1 MKREPGVLLVS
12 YSALPCPEESGGGLF
27 IKHESQQV
35 NSNRRK
41 KVSFRSFL
49 SRLLSSSK
57 RWRGK
62 FKGDQEHS
70 TLDDK
75 RRERSFSMADVR
87 KVVRAEKEIER
98 FQRDFVLPLENW
110 RQGSSCQ
117 ELRSGG
123 DNDGVRDCPDGKRIE
138 EDDRKSVG
146 ASSSCYDSGNFSET
160 SSFLQTSESE
170 SPPESLSSVSPSSST
185 SSSFKRSFKR
195 LSSRFRAK
203 SMGNIQQRSR

>member
-1 MKREPGVLLVS
+1 MLLVS
-12 YSALPCPEESGGGLF
+12 YSALPCPEESRGGLF
-27 IKHESQQV
+27 IKESQV

-62 FKGDQEHS
+62 FKGDQEQS

-98 FQRDFVLPLENW
+98 FQRDFVLPLETW
-110 RQGSSCQ
+110 RQGSSCGWGH
-117 ELRSGG
+117 SWS
-123 DNDGVRDCPDGKRIE
+123 NC
-138 EDDRKSVG
+138 
-146 ASSSCYDSGNFSET
+146 
-160 SSFLQTSESE
+160 
-170 SPPESLSSVSPSSST
+170 SLS
-185 SSSFKRSFKR
+185 RA
-195 LSSRFRAK
+195 SRWK
-203 SMGNIQQRSR
+203 CSMRGS